1 MILGAGN
8 GGTQMAKND
17 EIPSDDEV
25 LAVIRGSDEGIT
37 PSALVLALCETGHT
51 EANTIRAI
59 QRVFDRGLVCLG
71 DGARLVEPPERVA
84 A

>member
-1 MILGAGN
+1 
-8 GGTQMAKND
+8 MAKIE

-25 LAVIRGSDEGIT
+25 LAVIRGSAHGIM
-37 PSALVLALCETGHT
+37 PSALIQALCEAGHT
-51 EANTIRAI
+51 EENTIRAI

-71 DGARLVEPPERVA
+71 DGARLVEAKVRVA